1 LFLVQRKVYYGI
13 ENTMNVQCIKS
24 TVNFVV
30 NVLTDCIEQF

>member
-1 LFLVQRKVYYGI
+1 
-13 ENTMNVQCIKS
+13 MNVQCIKS